1 MSDQSIG
8 HTHGPWRWEINQQ
21 SKSIQL
27 VGGRP
32 QFDKTV
38 MDFERWGIRSA
49 APRFNAAIVGNEFNI
64 MYAPHDHT
72 GWVQPFPGRAHHA
85 KWCAD
90 VNHPDARLIA
100 AAPDLLDVVNRLALR
115 LERNGLVGI
124 GSDNDL
130 LVAAQE
136 AIAKATGETA

>member
-1 MSDQSIG
+1 MSDQP
-8 HTHGPWRWEINQQ
+8 HTPGPWRWEINRQ

-32 QFDKTV
+32 QGDKTV
-38 MDFERWGIRSA
+38 MDFERWGMHSA

-64 MYAPHDHT
+64 MYAPQDHT
-72 GWVQPFPGRAHHA
+72 GWVQPFPGRGHHA

-90 VNHPDARLIA
+90 VDHPDARLIA
-100 AAPDLLDVVNRLALR
+100 AAPELLHALR
-115 LERNGLVGI
+115 HLMHNIKASGKRIDLGLAPEM
-124 GSDNDL
+124 
-130 LVAAQE
+130 AAA